1 MYNTFQKLFN
11 ALKLVQ
17 KLKSAEITNITLETN
32 IKWPITFLI
41 LNTSFSS
48 LKLGLSLVM
57 QLEYKLTCE

>member
-1 MYNTFQKLFN
+1 MYMTFEKLFN

-17 KLKSAEITNITLETN
+17 RLKSAENTNITLETN

-48 LKLGLSLVM
+48 LNLGLSLVM

>member
-1 MYNTFQKLFN
+1 MYMTFEKLFN
-11 ALKLVQ
+11 ALKPVQ
-17 KLKSAEITNITLETN
+17 KLKSAKITNITLETN

-48 LKLGLSLVM
+48 LNLGLSLVI

>member
-17 KLKSAEITNITLETN
+17 KLKSAEITNIISETN

-41 LNTSFSS
+41 LSTSISS

>member
-1 MYNTFQKLFN
+1 MYMTFEKLFN

-17 KLKSAEITNITLETN
+17 KLKSAEITNTTLETN

-48 LKLGLSLVM
+48 LNLGISLVM

>member
-1 MYNTFQKLFN
+1 MYMTFEKLFN
-11 ALKLVQ
+11 VLKLVQ

-48 LKLGLSLVM
+48 LNLGLSLVM
-57 QLEYKLTCE
+57 QLKYKLTCE

>member
-1 MYNTFQKLFN
+1 MYMTFEKLFN

-17 KLKSAEITNITLETN
+17 KLKSAKIANITLETN

-48 LKLGLSLVM
+48 LNLGLSLVI

>member
-1 MYNTFQKLFN
+1 MYMTFQKLFN

-17 KLKSAEITNITLETN
+17 KLKSAEITNKTSETN

-48 LKLGLSLVM
+48 LNLGLSLVI

>member
-11 ALKLVQ
+11 ALKLVR
-17 KLKSAEITNITLETN
+17 KLKSAEITNITSETN

-48 LKLGLSLVM
+48 LTLGLSLVM